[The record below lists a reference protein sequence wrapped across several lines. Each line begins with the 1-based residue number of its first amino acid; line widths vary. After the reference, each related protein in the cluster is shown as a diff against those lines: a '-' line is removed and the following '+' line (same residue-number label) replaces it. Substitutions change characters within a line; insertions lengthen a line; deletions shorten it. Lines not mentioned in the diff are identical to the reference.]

1 MDNRN
6 ENNQSLTEITK
17 VVRMLF
23 FSVVFG
29 SLLFAVALF
38 FIFRNIGG
46 LEMSPVVSF
55 YIEVIDILLALA
67 LTYLIV
73 KWFHIPFVNK
83 KKRLDDPLLRYRT
96 LFTRRM
102 LFWEFI
108 VNSNVILWLMFG
120 VANAMYIVIIE
131 VFVLVF
137 LYPTN
142 TNINNDI
149 ELLS

>member
-6 ENNQSLTEITK
+6 ENNQNLTDITK
-17 VVRMLF
+17 VVRTLF

-38 FIFRNIGG
+38 FIFRNLDG
-46 LEMSPVVSF
+46 LEMSPEVSF
-55 YIEVIDILLALA
+55 YVEVIDILLTLSV
-67 LTYLIV
+67 TYLIV
-73 KWFHIPFVNK
+73 KWYHISFVNK
-83 KKRLDDPLLRYRT
+83 KKRLDDPLQRYRT

-108 VNSNVILWLMFG
+108 VNSNIILWLMFG
-120 VANAMYIVIIE
+120 VTNAMYIVIIE
-131 VFVLVF
+131 AFVLVF
-137 LYPTN
+137 LYPTSA
-142 TNINNDI
+142 NINNDI

>member
-6 ENNQSLTEITK
+6 ENNQNLTDITK
-17 VVRMLF
+17 VVRTLF

-38 FIFRNIGG
+38 FIFRNLDG

-55 YIEVIDILLALA
+55 YVEVADILITLSV
-67 LTYLIV
+67 TYLIV
-73 KWFHIPFVNK
+73 KWYHISFVSK
-83 KKRLDDPLLRYRT
+83 KKRLDDPLQRYRT

-108 VNSNVILWLMFG
+108 VNSNIILWLMFG
-120 VANAMYIVIIE
+120 VTNAMYIVIIE
-131 VFVLVF
+131 AFVLVF
-137 LYPTN
+137 LYPTSA
-142 TNINNDI
+142 NINNDI